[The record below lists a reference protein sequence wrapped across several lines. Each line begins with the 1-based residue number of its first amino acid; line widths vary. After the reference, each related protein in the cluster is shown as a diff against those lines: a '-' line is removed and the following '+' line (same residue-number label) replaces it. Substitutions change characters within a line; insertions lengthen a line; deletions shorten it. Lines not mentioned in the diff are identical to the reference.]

1 MIKEVVKTDLEEA
14 KKSGLKLMEES
25 KAVILTTIDPDGF
38 PITRAMFNLRN
49 KEQFPEFSEFF
60 ENQQNQF
67 TIYISTNTSSSKVAH
82 LNKNPKMCVYF
93 CNAEDFK
100 GFMLGGSVEIVD
112 EMELKKTI
120 WLDWW
125 TRYYP
130 EGVEDPDYTLLRLE
144 PKNAKYYYKLNQ
156 VNFEF

>member
-1 MIKEVVKTDLEEA
+1 MEEA
-14 KKSGLKLMEES
+14 KKSGLKLMDES
-25 KAVILTTIDPDGF
+25 KAVILTTIDSDGF

-60 ENQQNQF
+60 KNQRNQF

-82 LNKNPKMCVYF
+82 LRKNPKMSVYF
-93 CNAEDFK
+93 CDTDDFK

-112 EMELKKTI
+112 DMELKKKI

-125 TRYYP
+125 TQYYP
-130 EGVEDPDYTLLRLE
+130 KGVEDPDYTLLRLE
-144 PKNAKYYYKLNQ
+144 QKNAKYYYKLNQ